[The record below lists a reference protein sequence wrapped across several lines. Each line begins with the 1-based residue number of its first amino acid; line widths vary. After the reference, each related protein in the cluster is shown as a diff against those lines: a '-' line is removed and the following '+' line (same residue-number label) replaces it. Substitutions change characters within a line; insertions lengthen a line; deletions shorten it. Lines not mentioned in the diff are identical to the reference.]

1 MGARSPKEVTSETV
15 DRSRVHGGNAGRWIS
30 TSGRCCCIQVGK
42 PELRRQQC
50 RSAFTGNVAVRSLAT
65 HTVTHYAPSST
76 QIGQWNNGSEF
87 RTRTSVTQLQST
99 SWKVTST
106 GSLNSPGTYAFCWGN

>member
-1 MGARSPKEVTSETV
+1 MRRWIAAVCMVAMLVGGLALPAAAVVSKSG
-15 DRSRVHGGNAGRWIS
+15 SLNCGGN
-30 TSGRCCCIQVGK
+30 
-42 PELRRQQC
+42 
-50 RSAFTGNVAVRSLAT
+50 NVAVRSLAT